1 MEICWDPD
9 KARSNLKKHG
19 ISFSEVEELFM
30 DPLAISLEDPD
41 AVKEQRF
48 VVIGMDSNKRV
59 VTAVYM
65 YWNDMVRLI
74 SARRASKTEIR
85 AYERRIRFQ

>member
-1 MEICWDPD
+1 
-9 KARSNLKKHG
+9 
-19 ISFSEVEELFM
+19 M